1 MKRHIHVSA
10 NQLWLCGHCSFW
22 QGVIA
27 RMKNETAERKIR
39 FYVRVL
45 CCRFSTNSEKCQNP
59 IFDSCQL
66 FLDRCLQF
74 EDIN

>member
-1 MKRHIHVSA
+1 MKLQREKS
-10 NQLWLCGHCSFW
+10 GF
-22 QGVIA
+22 
-27 RMKNETAERKIR
+27 MYE
-39 FYVRVL
+39 
-45 CCRFSTNSEKCQNP
+45 CCAVDSQQTNSEKCQNP